1 MPAKPFTIE
10 VVFTPLL
17 FPVKVTSD
25 PCIVVLAD
33 ILRATTSICAAFDY
47 GVERII
53 PVSTTEEARRMKEKG
68 YLVASEQDGIKHD
81 FADFG
86 NSAFHF
92 SRESIGGKTLV
103 YCTTNGTRAL
113 KMSGHQGRTAIGA
126 FINIS
131 VLSDWLLGQN
141 MNVVIL
147 CSGWKNMFCL
157 EDSLFAGAL
166 TEKLL
171 AGSLFTTRCDSAFAA
186 LDLWNFA
193 RYDLIGYLE
202 KAAHRERLKNL
213 NLDDVIPFSFTADSS
228 ASIPV
233 FENGEIRNV
242 APVVQSES
250 IKNQSI

>member
-1 MPAKPFTIE
+1 MREKPFTIE

-17 FPVKVTSD
+17 FPVKVTND

-33 ILRATTSICAAFDY
+33 ILRATTSICAAFDN

-53 PVSTTEEARRMKEKG
+53 PVATTEEAKRMKEMG

-92 SRESIGGKTLV
+92 SNESIGGKTLV

-113 KMSGHQGRTAIGA
+113 KMSGHQGKTAIGA

-131 VLSDWLLGQN
+131 VLSDWLIGQG
-141 MNVVIL
+141 MNVVVL

-166 TEKLL
+166 VEKLFES
-171 AGSLFTTRCDSAFAA
+171 GSFTTRCDSAYAA
-186 LDLWNFA
+186 LDLWHIA

-202 KAAHRERLKNL
+202 KAAHHDRLKKL
-213 NLDDVIPFSFTADSS
+213 KLDDVIPFSFTADTS

-242 APVVQSES
+242 APGNQSES
-250 IKNQSI
+250 I